1 MSTTLLE
8 QLRELSPSAK
18 ENLFRRLMAEESL
31 GYLRE
36 KNSIVGF
43 EVNLAADQVLSGF
56 TLIAIQKHTIY
67 AFCSDFDLQEEPKL
81 VLFPPLEKLF
91 DPAFELLHL
100 QVIKKRYT
108 DAKFQGMK
116 LGQGALR
123 DLVKDLTPPEKEVD
137 ISNGVAREMLEHI
150 QHIQSGERVA
160 DRADAREEIPVKV
173 TREQVVKEP
182 EPAREQVFTE
192 EPPYGE
198 PGFEDGFEDNYDSF
212 EESGYEDGYGGYEED
227 YGGYGEDYEIA
238 DEESALPEPEQPA
251 EDERSLRLK
260 AREFESLSDVTEF
273 CAGQLGVPRP
283 LAVTVVNKALQ
294 SGVAPEYRILLAV
307 KLFCKL
313 FDEKKI

>member
-1 MSTTLLE
+1 
-8 QLRELSPSAK
+8 
-18 ENLFRRLMAEESL
+18 
-31 GYLRE
+31 
-36 KNSIVGF
+36 
-43 EVNLAADQVLSGF
+43 
-56 TLIAIQKHTIY
+56 
-67 AFCSDFDLQEEPKL
+67 
-81 VLFPPLEKLF
+81 
-91 DPAFELLHL
+91 
-100 QVIKKRYT
+100 
-108 DAKFQGMK
+108 
-116 LGQGALR
+116 
-123 DLVKDLTPPEKEVD
+123 
-137 ISNGVAREMLEHI
+137 MLEHI

-160 DRADAREEIPVKV
+160 DRADTREEVPVKV

-212 EESGYEDGYGGYEED
+212 EESGYGGYEED

-283 LAVTVVNKALQ
+283 LAVTVVNKACSPGWRRNTGSCWRSNSSVSCLTRRRSKETDRPLRLSVLFVW
-294 SGVAPEYRILLAV
+294 SGL
-307 KLFCKL
+307 
-313 FDEKKI
+313 